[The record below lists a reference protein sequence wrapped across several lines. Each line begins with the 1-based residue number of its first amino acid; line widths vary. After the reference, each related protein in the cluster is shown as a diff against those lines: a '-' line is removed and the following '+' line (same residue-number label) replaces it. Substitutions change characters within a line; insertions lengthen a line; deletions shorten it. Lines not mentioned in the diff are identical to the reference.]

1 MPAACGFKLCNL
13 CFGNFHLA
21 LQPDIGHPVNALFM
35 LATHTETA
43 VVVTDARG
51 RIEWVNQGFERI
63 TGHILPEILGQ
74 SPGRLLQSAQTDP
87 QVLAQLKQALCD
99 EAPFKGELLNR
110 RKDGGHYWV
119 ALEIQP
125 VRDDSGRLKG
135 FISLQQDITE
145 RKNAAARLREQ
156 SERLH
161 LILSGTGAGTWTYQ
175 VDEALFTVDEQFAA
189 MLGDTPSSLQG
200 PSELLYARMHPD
212 DRPRVRQAH
221 QLQLK
226 GSQLLSEV
234 EFRLR
239 HTQGHWVWVLSR
251 SSVQRR
257 HPNGRAALI
266 AGILLDISR
275 RKGVE
280 QQLML
285 EREELVGVIEGT
297 QVGTWRWNVE
307 TGQLQ
312 INHNWAAM
320 IGHEGQELEPLTV
333 AWWSER
339 VETSDLTRTMQQI
352 EAHLNGESP
361 FFESEFRLRH
371 RLGHWVWVHSR
382 GKVISSSPDGRPIW
396 MAGTHTDVTA
406 AKLVEVELQHAN
418 ERFRLAAR
426 SAQIGVW
433 EIDIATGAVVW
444 NRQMREHFA
453 IEQDLPSDELRRLW
467 RARVHPGD
475 LLHTHALL
483 LDVLHWGKHYE
494 AEFRV
499 CWPSGEIRHLK
510 SAGLVI
516 DSEGQERSRMVGI
529 MQDVTELRRKEAQ
542 LLASRAFLD
551 NAGRIGGVGGWM
563 VHREHMRLEW
573 TAHTFQI
580 HGLPDG
586 QQPTLEQ
593 ALAHYPQPG
602 RAQFEAAL
610 QQAFEEARPIDLEL
624 DLFTASGQ
632 PRRVHL
638 VGEPQLQAKQVVQV
652 IGAIQDITEREAQR
666 EAQRAALTHAKEMA
680 EANSAA
686 KSQFLAN
693 MSHEIRTPMNAI
705 LGMLALL
712 KKTGLNPRQADYALK
727 AEGASRALLGLINDI
742 LDFSK
747 IEAGRMVL
755 DPRPFVLDELL
766 QNLSTL
772 LSVNLGSKPLEL
784 LFDVDARVPDRL
796 VGDDLRLHQVLL
808 NLISNAIKFTAQ
820 GEVML
825 KIELLRQTAQQV
837 ELELT
842 VRDTGIGIATE
853 HQEKIFSGFTQAEGS
868 TTRRFGGTG
877 LGLPISRHLLRLMGS
892 DIQLLSVPG
901 RGSVFSFTLHFP
913 LPDEPAGL
921 AEAPVPALLPRARVL
936 LLHGYEPA
944 RTLLQRMLSA
954 LGCDCVAF
962 DSSAASLQALH
973 ELFQPAAPGSP
984 NQPAGFDVTV
994 VDGHFFEPADLTP
1007 LDRLRQCVPAAL
1019 CPKLIWL
1026 TTHGRDLLG
1035 AGSGAN
1041 GAGTAAGAGHAVQLV
1056 KPVTA
1061 PMLRRALAQVL
1072 RQPEHACQPATSPS
1086 SPIPALRLPGLR
1098 LLVVDDNRINQQIA
1112 LELLQGEGATVA
1124 LADHGRAALQLLGFD
1139 AHDRAPTHPK
1149 PADFDVVLMDLQ
1161 MPEMDGL
1168 TASRLL
1174 REGLGPFCPPI
1185 IAMTA
1190 NAMESDRQAC
1200 LEAGMVD
1207 HIGKPFELDQLV
1219 AKLRRWAGIAA
1230 LTEVLT
1236 SEGVTPEREPSATAP
1251 VLDFETALARMGRQ
1265 PHLYRQVA
1273 HEVAAALPGYAH
1285 SVRGWLEPDRSPA
1298 LVAVV
1303 RELHTLKG
1311 LAATVGAQALA
1322 QEAARAEA
1330 VFVGFGRMGAASTDA
1345 EQRLQS
1351 EPCLLAVLDAL
1362 QAAAAALQDFL
1373 ALPPPLPTCE
1383 PKPEEPPAEGVLPSQ
1398 TLQASLQGLRGCLL
1412 AFDMQALDWA
1422 QQLATQHASD
1432 LGERLPPLLQA
1443 VQGLDFSAALLLCD
1457 ACLNE
1462 NPP

>member
-1 MPAACGFKLCNL
+1 M
-13 CFGNFHLA
+13 
-21 LQPDIGHPVNALFM
+21 NALFM

-51 RIEWVNQGFERI
+51 RIEWVNQGFECI
-63 TGHILPEILGQ
+63 SGYTLPEIRGQ

-87 QVLAQLKQALCD
+87 QVLAQLKQALRD

-125 VRDDSGRLKG
+125 VRDGSGRLKG

-200 PSELLYARMHPD
+200 PSELLYARMPPD
-212 DRPRVRQAH
+212 DRPRVRQAQ
-221 QLQLK
+221 QLQLT
-226 GSQLLSEV
+226 GSQPLSEV

-257 HPNGRAALI
+257 RPDGRAALI

-312 INHNWAAM
+312 INRNYAAM
-320 IGHEGQELEPLTV
+320 IGHEGPELEPLTV

-339 VETSDLTRTMQQI
+339 VEASDLTRTMQQI
-352 EAHLNGESP
+352 EAHLNGEIP

-406 AKLVEVELQHAN
+406 AKLVEAELQHAN

-426 SAQIGVW
+426 SAHIGVW
-433 EIDIATGAVVW
+433 EIDIGSGAVVW

-453 IEQDLPSDELRRLW
+453 IEHDLPSDELRRLW
-467 RARVHPGD
+467 RARVHPAD

-516 DSEGQERSRMVGI
+516 ENEGQERSRMVGI
-529 MQDVTELRRKEAQ
+529 MQDVTDLRRKEAQ

-593 ALAHYPQPG
+593 ALAHYPQPA
-602 RAQFEAAL
+602 REQFEAAL
-610 QQAFEEARPIDLEL
+610 LQAFEEARPIDLEL

-666 EAQRAALTHAKEMA
+666 QAQRAALTHAKEMA

-796 VGDDLRLHQVLL
+796 GGDDLRLHQVLL

-825 KIELLRQTAQQV
+825 KVELLRQTAQQV

-921 AEAPVPALLPRARVL
+921 AKAPVPAPLPRVRAL

-944 RTLLQRMLSA
+944 RALLQRMLIA

-962 DSSAASLQALH
+962 GSSAASLQALH
-973 ELFQPAAPGSP
+973 ELLQSAEPGSP
-984 NQPAGFDVTV
+984 DQPAGFDVAV
-994 VDGHFFEPADLTP
+994 VDGRFFEPYDLAP
-1007 LDRLRQCVPAAL
+1007 LERLRQCLPAAR

-1035 AGSGAN
+1035 AGAGAN
-1041 GAGTAAGAGHAVQLV
+1041 GAGTAADAGHAAQVV

-1061 PMLRRALAQVL
+1061 PMLRRALEQVL
-1072 RQPEHACQPATSPS
+1072 LQPEHAPQPATTPASPAL
-1086 SPIPALRLPGLR
+1086 ALRLPGLR

-1139 AHDRAPTHPK
+1139 AHDRAPAHPK

-1219 AKLRRWAGIAA
+1219 AKLRRWAGLDA
-1230 LTEVLT
+1230 LAELAQASKEAPAQQAGT
-1236 SEGVTPEREPSATAP
+1236 TAP
-1251 VLDFETALARMGRQ
+1251 VLDFEAALARMGRQ

-1273 HEVAAALPGYAH
+1273 QEVASVLPGYVH

-1298 LVAVV
+1298 LEAVV

-1383 PKPEEPPAEGVLPSQ
+1383 PKPEESPAEGVLPSQ

-1443 VQGLDFSAALLLCD
+1443 VQSLDFSAALLLCD

>member
-1 MPAACGFKLCNL
+1 
-13 CFGNFHLA
+13 
-21 LQPDIGHPVNALFM
+21 M
-35 LATHTETA
+35 LTA
-43 VVVTDARG
+43 G
-51 RIEWVNQGFERI
+51 
-63 TGHILPEILGQ
+63 
-74 SPGRLLQSAQTDP
+74 
-87 QVLAQLKQALCD
+87 
-99 EAPFKGELLNR
+99 
-110 RKDGGHYWV
+110 
-119 ALEIQP
+119 
-125 VRDDSGRLKG
+125 
-135 FISLQQDITE
+135 
-145 RKNAAARLREQ
+145 
-156 SERLH
+156 
-161 LILSGTGAGTWTYQ
+161 
-175 VDEALFTVDEQFAA
+175 
-189 MLGDTPSSLQG
+189 
-200 PSELLYARMHPD
+200 
-212 DRPRVRQAH
+212 
-221 QLQLK
+221 
-226 GSQLLSEV
+226 
-234 EFRLR
+234 
-239 HTQGHWVWVLSR
+239 
-251 SSVQRR
+251 
-257 HPNGRAALI
+257 
-266 AGILLDISR
+266 
-275 RKGVE
+275 
-280 QQLML
+280 
-285 EREELVGVIEGT
+285 
-297 QVGTWRWNVE
+297 
-307 TGQLQ
+307 
-312 INHNWAAM
+312 
-320 IGHEGQELEPLTV
+320 
-333 AWWSER
+333 
-339 VETSDLTRTMQQI
+339 
-352 EAHLNGESP
+352 
-361 FFESEFRLRH
+361 
-371 RLGHWVWVHSR
+371 
-382 GKVISSSPDGRPIW
+382 
-396 MAGTHTDVTA
+396 
-406 AKLVEVELQHAN
+406 
-418 ERFRLAAR
+418 
-426 SAQIGVW
+426 
-433 EIDIATGAVVW
+433 
-444 NRQMREHFA
+444 
-453 IEQDLPSDELRRLW
+453 
-467 RARVHPGD
+467 
-475 LLHTHALL
+475 
-483 LDVLHWGKHYE
+483 
-494 AEFRV
+494 
-499 CWPSGEIRHLK
+499 
-510 SAGLVI
+510 
-516 DSEGQERSRMVGI
+516 
-529 MQDVTELRRKEAQ
+529 
-542 LLASRAFLD
+542 
-551 NAGRIGGVGGWM
+551 
-563 VHREHMRLEW
+563 
-573 TAHTFQI
+573 
-580 HGLPDG
+580 
-586 QQPTLEQ
+586 
-593 ALAHYPQPG
+593 
-602 RAQFEAAL
+602 
-610 QQAFEEARPIDLEL
+610 
-624 DLFTASGQ
+624 GQ

-638 VGEPQLQAKQVVQV
+638 VGEPQLQASKVVQV
-652 IGAIQDITEREAQR
+652 IGAVQDITEREAQR
-666 EAQRAALTHAKEMA
+666 QAQRAALTHAKEMA

-892 DIQLLSVPG
+892 DIQLLSMPG

-921 AEAPVPALLPRARVL
+921 AEAPAPVPVPLPRARVL

-994 VDGHFFEPADLTP
+994 VDGRFFEPADLTP

-1041 GAGTAAGAGHAVQLV
+1041 GADTAAGAGHAVQLV

-1219 AKLRRWAGIAA
+1219 AKLRRWAGLDA
-1230 LTEVLT
+1230 LAEVQADKEVPAQTL
-1236 SEGVTPEREPSATAP
+1236 GGTAP
-1251 VLDFETALARMGRQ
+1251 VLDFEAALTRMGRQ

-1273 HEVAAALPGYAH
+1273 QEVASALPGYAH

-1298 LVAVV
+1298 LEAVV